1 MSGEP
6 ASLSGPISGHA
17 HAPWN
22 PLTRIAFRFA
32 FCYFALYCLG
42 MWDELH
48 VLFIYM
54 MARHAPA
61 NVPDPY
67 MAPLWHRLVPWVG
80 QHILHLAKPITV
92 FSNGSGDTT
101 YDWVLLLCFLAIS
114 AMATLLWSFLD
125 RRRANYRTLHQ
136 WLRLLIVLSLGAEM
150 LSYGWDK
157 AIPLQFGSLNF
168 SRLSEPLGEMSPA
181 MLLWNFMAASKPY
194 TIAAGLVEVLG
205 GVLLFVP
212 RLTTLGALVSVGAMA
227 NVFALNMS
235 YDVPVKLLSFHMGLL
250 AAFLLLPELPRLFN
264 VFVLNRPAAPPA
276 TVPLSSQ
283 GWLCRAALL
292 LRLSV
297 GVFLCCMLFYFS
309 HRTYAQQRQ
318 QAQTASSFPLYG
330 VWSVDEF
337 TVSEN
342 PATSLFTPKLLQ
354 DLKIPAWKDRWERL
368 VFHTP
373 DSAAIQL
380 STGALDHVTPQLDLK
395 SNSLVLTDPDDK
407 DWHCNFAVQTPSPHQ
422 LRLQGTVN
430 GLTVAAK
437 LHRED
442 EGRFLLTHRGFHWI
456 NEYPDF
462 R

>member
-6 ASLSGPISGHA
+6 ASLSGPISDDAHA
-17 HAPWN
+17 HWN
-22 PLTRIAFRFA
+22 PLTRIAFRLA
-32 FCYFALYCLG
+32 FCYFGLHCLS
-42 MWDELH
+42 MLDELH
-48 VLFIYM
+48 VVFIYM
-54 MARHAPA
+54 MARRAPA
-61 NVPDPY
+61 NAPDPY

-101 YDWVLLLCFLAIS
+101 YDWVLLLCFLAAS
-114 AMATLLWSFLD
+114 ALATFLWSFLD

-136 WLRLLIVLSLGAEM
+136 WLRLLIVLSLGAVL

-157 AIPLQFGSLNF
+157 AIPLQFGSLGF

-181 MLLWNFMAASKPY
+181 MLLWNFMAASRPY

-212 RLTTLGALVSVGAMA
+212 RLTTLGALVSIGAMA
-227 NVFALNMS
+227 NVFGLNMS

-250 AAFLLLPELPRLFN
+250 AAFLLLPEVPRLLN
-264 VFVLNRPAAPPA
+264 VFVLNRPAAPLA
-276 TVPLSSQ
+276 AVPLSSRS
-283 GWLCRAALL
+283 WLCRAALL

-297 GVFLCCMLFYFS
+297 GALLCCMLFYFS
-309 HRTYAQQRQ
+309 HRTYAQQLQ
-318 QAQTASSFPLYG
+318 QARAASAFPLYG

-337 TVSEN
+337 TVSGN
-342 PATSLFTPKLLQ
+342 SATSLFTPKLLQ
-354 DLKIPAWKDRWERL
+354 SLKIPAWKDRWERL
-368 VFHTP
+368 VFHSP

-380 STGALDHVTPQLDLK
+380 STGALNHVTPKLDLK
-395 SNSLVLTDPDDK
+395 SNSLVLTDSEDK
-407 DWHCNFAVQTPSPHQ
+407 DWQCTLTVQTPGARL

-430 GLTVAAK
+430 GLTVNAQ

-442 EGRFLLTHRGFHWI
+442 EDRFLLTHRGFHWI